1 VNAQHHVLIVTQNSV
16 RGGNLGSWLASEG
29 YSVTCVNTFA
39 AARLHLQMKPGVVIT
54 ELKLGAYN
62 GLHLAVRANATRI
75 PVVVLGERDAF
86 FEREAR
92 QLGTTYIAYDEA
104 TRERIVSYVDTTIRS
119 ASTSD
124 ASQVSWIGKSAIAAL
139 RQESSARA
147 SLVRFPS
154 SGRRLDLN

>member
-1 VNAQHHVLIVTQNSV
+1 VNTQHHVLIVTQNSA
-16 RGGNLGSWLASEG
+16 RGGNLGAWLASEG
-29 YSVTCVNTFA
+29 YSVTCVSTFA
-39 AARLHLQMKPGVVIT
+39 AARLYLQMKPGVVIT

-92 QLGTTYIAYDEA
+92 QLGTTYIAYDDA

-119 ASTSD
+119 ASASETSLN
-124 ASQVSWIGKSAIAAL
+124 WIGKSAVAAL
-139 RQESSARA
+139 RNESSERT
-147 SLVRFPS
+147 SLVKFPS
-154 SGRRLDLN
+154 PSRRLDLN